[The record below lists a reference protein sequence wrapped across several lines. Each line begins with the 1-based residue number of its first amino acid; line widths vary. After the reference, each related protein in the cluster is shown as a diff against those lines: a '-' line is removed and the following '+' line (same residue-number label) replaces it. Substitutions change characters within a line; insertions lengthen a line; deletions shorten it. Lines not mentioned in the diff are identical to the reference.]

1 MASLLGESLLNKKL
15 ITEEQLNLA
24 LERQRLHGGRLGYN
38 LIALGSIREEQLST
52 IFKRTPLVPKDVT
65 DTGLDPEFVVN
76 LTLKHAL
83 FLGEFRLPE
92 LAGRLKLPYGVVE
105 KALDRLRQ
113 KRLVDVS
120 KADQLVKLTYHYR
133 VTDDGKRLGG
143 SSWMCAAMWG
153 RPRFC
158 LMTTGRWWRCRR

>member
-1 MASLLGESLLNKKL
+1 MGVSGEHNCIARSQLCCGRQLG
-15 ITEEQLNLA
+15 Q
-24 LERQRLHGGRLGYN
+24 
-38 LIALGSIREEQLST
+38 
-52 IFKRTPLVPKDVT
+52 F
-65 DTGLDPEFVVN
+65 
-76 LTLKHAL
+76 L

-143 SSWMCAAMWG
+143 GAPGCVPLCGAGPGSA
-153 RPRFC
+153 
-158 LMTTGRWWRCRR
+158 